1 MRNYWNE
8 LNMLLVDNDWKF
20 FLFFL
25 YKTFGLEADQS
36 KKGMRAN
43 LWVAALSHWIAF
55 PTINLEEE
63 KLNVTFSKNKQHL
76 AEHRGNTSWYM
87 LNAITCRSR

>member
-1 MRNYWNE
+1 MTKS
-8 LNMLLVDNDWKF
+8 L
-20 FLFFL
+20 FLFFFL
-25 YKTFGLEADQS
+25 ITRLDWRQTEIR
-36 KKGMRAN
+36 KKGMRVN

-76 AEHRGNTSWYM
+76 AEHRGNTSW
-87 LNAITCRSR
+87 